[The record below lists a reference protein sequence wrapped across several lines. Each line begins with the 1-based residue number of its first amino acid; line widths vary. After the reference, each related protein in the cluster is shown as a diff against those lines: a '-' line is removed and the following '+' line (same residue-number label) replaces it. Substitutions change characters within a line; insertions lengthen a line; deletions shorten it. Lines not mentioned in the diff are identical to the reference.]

1 MRTTVTLDDDVQR
14 LLRDAMHRS
23 RTNFK
28 ETLNAAIRTGLVRK
42 NTTAKREPFVL
53 KPRRMGLRPGID
65 PSSLNKL
72 ADDLEIDSVRAPQR
86 KGRAR

>member
-1 MRTTVTLDDDVQR
+1 
-14 LLRDAMHRS
+14 
-23 RTNFK
+23 
-28 ETLNAAIRTGLVRK
+28 
-42 NTTAKREPFVL
+42 
-53 KPRRMGLRPGID
+53 MGLRPGID